1 MVVLWTGAV
10 LFVNPIWLAD
20 SLPIVAGRSEVVGV
34 CAFTIDA
41 YVDIPIIEDIIAS
54 VIVNK
59 TK

>member
-1 MVVLWTGAV
+1 MLWTGAV
-10 LFVNPIWLAD
+10 LFVNPTWLAD
-20 SLPIVAGRSEVVGV
+20 SLPIVTGRSEVVGV

-41 YVDIPIIEDIIAS
+41 YVDIPIIQDIIAS